1 MDTVMFVWDSLN
13 EEQRKV
19 WMDVGRAL
27 MGVTPQAPQATNCYL
42 TVAQIAER
50 FGKSTSAIYKAMD
63 EKRLPYTT
71 PHGSTKPR
79 YATED
84 DVRRWLG
91 WTQR

>member
-1 MDTVMFVWDSLN
+1 MDTIQSVWPSLTDDQHRLL
-13 EEQRKV
+13 ED
-19 WMDVGRAL
+19 MAL
-27 MGVTPQAPQATNCYL
+27 ALAGVVPRTNPQYL
-42 TVAQIAER
+42 TVTQIAER

-71 PHGSTKPR
+71 PHGQTKPR

-91 WTQR
+91 WT

>member
-1 MDTVMFVWDSLN
+1 MDTIQSVWPSLTDDQHRLL
-13 EEQRKV
+13 ED
-19 WMDVGRAL
+19 MAL
-27 MGVTPQAPQATNCYL
+27 ALAGVVPRTHPQYL
-42 TVAQIAER
+42 TVTQIAER
-50 FGKSTSAIYKAMD
+50 FGKSTSTIYKAMD

-91 WTQR
+91 WT

>member
-1 MDTVMFVWDSLN
+1 MDTIQSVWPSLTDDQHRLL
-13 EEQRKV
+13 ED
-19 WMDVGRAL
+19 MAL
-27 MGVTPQAPQATNCYL
+27 ALSGARPKKPEYL

-71 PHGSTKPR
+71 PHGQTKPR